1 MINTLEYYNKNAK
14 AFIERTRNLEF
25 TDMQDRFLSYLKPSA
40 RILDFG
46 CGSGRDAKYFLDKG
60 YRVDAID
67 GSEEFVKQASEYI
80 KIEVKQMLFQELD
93 AVAIY
98 DGIWACAS
106 ILHLRKEE
114 LREVFVKMAQALV
127 SKGIIYASFKYGTD
141 ELERNGRHF
150 TDMTEEKMTCMLDGT
165 GVFRILDMHVT
176 TDVRPGR
183 EDEKWLN
190 IIIQKNM

>member
-14 AFIERTRNLEF
+14 AFIERTRDLEF
-25 TDMQDRFLSYLKPSA
+25 TDMQDRFLSYLKPNA

-46 CGSGRDAKYFLDKG
+46 CGSVRDANYFLDKE

-67 GSEEFVKQASEYI
+67 GSEEFVKWASEYI

-114 LREVFVKMAQALV
+114 LREVFVKMAKALV
-127 SKGIIYASFKYGTD
+127 SKGIIYTSFKYGTD
-141 ELERNGRHF
+141 EQERNGRHF
-150 TDMTEEKMTCMLDGT
+150 TDMT
-165 GVFRILDMHVT
+165 
-176 TDVRPGR
+176 
-183 EDEKWLN
+183 
-190 IIIQKNM
+190 